1 LPAHVALCIEAAGA
15 PVDGNAQVEWET
27 FPIWIASTLTAFV
40 MERYALHSRIVG
52 AKGAIGLLSVAL
64 NFGRDTMA
72 WNKPVITEVC
82 VAMEING
89 YMPIEF

>member
-1 LPAHVALCIEAAGA
+1 
-15 PVDGNAQVEWET
+15 
-27 FPIWIASTLTAFV
+27 
-40 MERYALHSRIVG
+40 MERYLLASRIVG
-52 AKGAIGLLSVAL
+52 AKGAIDLLSVAL
-64 NFGRDTMA
+64 NFGRDKMA

>member
-1 LPAHVALCIEAAGA
+1 V
-15 PVDGNAQVEWET
+15 GNIPDLAR
-27 FPIWIASTLTAFV
+27 IALTAFV
-40 MERYALHSRIVG
+40 MEQGMRYLSRIVG
-52 AKGAIGLLSVAL
+52 AKGAIGLPSVAL

>member
-1 LPAHVALCIEAAGA
+1 M
-15 PVDGNAQVEWET
+15 N
-27 FPIWIASTLTAFV
+27 
-40 MERYALHSRIVG
+40 
-52 AKGAIGLLSVAL
+52 
-64 NFGRDTMA
+64 MA

>member
-1 LPAHVALCIEAAGA
+1 
-15 PVDGNAQVEWET
+15 
-27 FPIWIASTLTAFV
+27 
-40 MERYALHSRIVG
+40 MEQGLLVSRIVG
-52 AKGAIGLLSVAL
+52 AKGAIGLPSVAL

>member
-1 LPAHVALCIEAAGA
+1 MGNIPDLPPGA
-15 PVDGNAQVEWET
+15 IP
-27 FPIWIASTLTAFV
+27 PSRR
-40 MERYALHSRIVG
+40 ERLLLASRIVG

-64 NFGRDTMA
+64 NFGRENMA

>member
-1 LPAHVALCIEAAGA
+1 MHRGWALMVRIGQPATNI
-15 PVDGNAQVEWET
+15 
-27 FPIWIASTLTAFV
+27 
-40 MERYALHSRIVG
+40 
-52 AKGAIGLLSVAL
+52 
-64 NFGRDTMA
+64 FGRHSMA

>member
-1 LPAHVALCIEAAGA
+1 MGNIPDLAISGISAFFPEPDLLP
-15 PVDGNAQVEWET
+15 
-27 FPIWIASTLTAFV
+27 F
-40 MERYALHSRIVG
+40 RIVG

>member
-1 LPAHVALCIEAAGA
+1 MGNFPDRRHAA
-15 PVDGNAQVEWET
+15 
-27 FPIWIASTLTAFV
+27 ITAFV
-40 MERYALHSRIVG
+40 MERYLLASRIVG
-52 AKGAIGLLSVAL
+52 AKGAIDLLSVAL
-64 NFGRDTMA
+64 NFGRDKMA

>member
-1 LPAHVALCIEAAGA
+1 
-15 PVDGNAQVEWET
+15 
-27 FPIWIASTLTAFV
+27 
-40 MERYALHSRIVG
+40 M
-52 AKGAIGLLSVAL
+52 
-64 NFGRDTMA
+64 TMA